1 MRLKH
6 SLSAALVFFC
16 LGGASV
22 SAQEIDPGEAG
33 YIPAVDE
40 HRFGLQ
46 EDRIISKPDR
56 RLLLLQPYDEGTLE
70 FHLTRS
76 WADNASP
83 DTLFCIAYV
92 GGKQKDELDPS
103 VAGAADK
110 AVDPATADTGIIDP
124 YDQLDQIPG
133 GGERPATRDLGEPAG
148 EWRFW
153 PRFAIYINN
162 TSLFLQSGD
171 RLLRSALSKRVVD
184 RLANRNRIHF
194 VISFRPERVLVHADG
209 LLCAQFKRPQLVV
222 PEGIEDLTDHALDQ
236 LVLGTVPEGD
246 LGTLQL
252 FAEVNGQLELE
263 ASGYDLGKWL
273 QHLDGKL
280 GGVRFWSRA
289 FAEDYVSDPR
299 GQPRIAMRGAHDV
312 ANSIAFPDAKELSQ
326 PSYVDLVCFS
336 DFLSPNAERHHMQ
349 AQFPLSGNWVNSG
362 LSPRVVATPPPGL
375 KDTYGNV
382 DDLQL
387 ITVVGT
393 GSPADWLVYQNA
405 DLIGFLHMQPGLKE
419 GVFSQSLDKDAV
431 KVPVRLKKDLL
442 EFTLAHPGLLF
453 GGDLYQPAKLI
464 TLRRPRLKWLGEP
477 VSKDNPF
484 WTPSMISYF
493 EVPFRAFDITKMD
506 PMRAYQKGYT
516 GSARMIFDEPAK
528 HEFRYDQKTV
538 VPFSHF
544 LCSANTSHG
553 STDTSLVS
561 TDEDF
566 AQSFA
571 GHVGVWADTSNVS
584 FSVDVRARYASQ
596 AGNFKESSLAITKSI
611 AKDFALVLNRSQL
624 RLDPEFREAVHELAA
639 KMRRGDKG
647 PACRIFIETWGDA
660 LRCRDDVW
668 RHVDADPDHV
678 ELRDPPQDGD
688 GDRHR
693 RRSVRGRALG
703 AGCRVD
709 RQAGGRCEVRLP
721 IRSDEGAQGGP
732 QEGEGDLYVD
742 PRGQSDPQSGPACL
756 RDDLGA
762 GPALLRPAAAE

>member
-1 MRLKH
+1 
-6 SLSAALVFFC
+6 
-16 LGGASV
+16 
-22 SAQEIDPGEAG
+22 
-33 YIPAVDE
+33 
-40 HRFGLQ
+40 
-46 EDRIISKPDR
+46 
-56 RLLLLQPYDEGTLE
+56 
-70 FHLTRS
+70 
-76 WADNASP
+76 
-83 DTLFCIAYV
+83 
-92 GGKQKDELDPS
+92 
-103 VAGAADK
+103 
-110 AVDPATADTGIIDP
+110 
-124 YDQLDQIPG
+124 
-133 GGERPATRDLGEPAG
+133 
-148 EWRFW
+148 
-153 PRFAIYINN
+153 
-162 TSLFLQSGD
+162 
-171 RLLRSALSKRVVD
+171 VD

-596 AGNFKESSLAITKSI
+596 AETSKSRLSPSPSRSPRTSRSCSI
-611 AKDFALVLNRSQL
+611 AVSCAWIRSFAKLCTSWLPRCGEGTRA
-624 RLDPEFREAVHELAA
+624 RLQDLYRNV
-639 KMRRGDKG
+639 
-647 PACRIFIETWGDA
+647 GDA